1 MAGKFIVFE
10 GIDGTGKT
18 TQVQRVAEALR
29 KKGYTVHTTAEPTS
43 AASGKLLRAFL
54 GGKERSTPWA
64 AASLFLADRI
74 NHNTDPEDGIIRHLS
89 DGDIVLCD
97 RYYYSTFAY
106 QGTDTDLQ
114 WIFDSH
120 FNCPEV
126 TKPDACVFL
135 TMDIEKCLARIHA
148 GRDASAVEIFEN
160 ADSLT
165 RIAKRFSDVFDLLKG
180 RENINLIDA
189 DGSVEEVTD
198 RILRVILP
206 FPEEEK

>member
-1 MAGKFIVFE
+1 MQGKFIVFE
-10 GIDGTGKT
+10 GLDGTGKT
-18 TQVQRVAEALR
+18 TQLQCVAQALR
-29 KKGYTVHTTAEPTS
+29 EKGYTVHTTAEPTGN
-43 AASGKLLRAFL
+43 ATGKLLRAFL

-74 NHNTDPEDGIIRHLS
+74 NHNTDPDDGIMKHLS

-106 QGTDTDLQ
+106 QGTDTDLT

-126 TKPDACVFL
+126 QKPDACVFL
-135 TMDIEKCLARIHA
+135 TMPIEKCLARIHA

-160 ADSLT
+160 TDSLT
-165 RIAKRFSDVFDLLKG
+165 RIAKRFADVFTLLKD
-180 RENINLIDA
+180 RETVFEIDA
-189 DGSVEEVTD
+189 DGSIEEITQ
-198 RILRVILP
+198 RILSAIRPIL
-206 FPEEEK
+206 EA

>member
-1 MAGKFIVFE
+1 MRMTGKFIVFE

-18 TQVQRVAEALR
+18 TQLQCVAEVLR
-29 KKGYTVHTTAEPTS
+29 KKGYSVFTTAEPTGT
-43 AASGKLLRAFL
+43 ATGKLLRAFL
-54 GGKERSTPWA
+54 GGRERSTPWA

-106 QGTDTDLQ
+106 QGTDTDLA
-114 WIFDSH
+114 WISDSH

-148 GRDASAVEIFEN
+148 NRDASAVEIFEN
-160 ADSLT
+160 TESLT
-165 RIAKRFSDVFDLLKG
+165 RIRNRFADVFELLKD
-180 RENINLIDA
+180 RDNIVSINA
-189 DGSVEEVTD
+189 DGTIEEVTD
-198 RILRVILP
+198 RIMTALTPIL
-206 FPEEEK
+206 EG

>member
-1 MAGKFIVFE
+1 MQGKFIVFE
-10 GIDGTGKT
+10 GLDGTGKT
-18 TQVQRVAEALR
+18 TQLQCVAQALR
-29 KKGYTVHTTAEPTS
+29 EKGYTVHTTAEPTGT
-43 AASGKLLRAFL
+43 ATGKLLRAFL

-74 NHNTDPEDGIIRHLS
+74 NHNTDPDDGIMKHLS

-106 QGTDTDLQ
+106 QGTDTDLT

-126 TKPDACVFL
+126 QKPDACVFL
-135 TMDIEKCLARIHA
+135 TMPIEKCLARIHA

-160 ADSLT
+160 TDSLT
-165 RIAKRFSDVFDLLKG
+165 RIAKRFADVFTLLKD
-180 RENINLIDA
+180 RETVFEIDA
-189 DGSVEEVTD
+189 DGSIEEITQ
-198 RILRVILP
+198 RILSAIRPIL
-206 FPEEEK
+206 EA

>member
-18 TQVQRVAEALR
+18 TQLQCVAAALR
-29 KKGYTVHTTAEPTS
+29 AKGYTVFTTAEPTGT
-43 AASGKLLRAFL
+43 ATGKLLRAFL

-74 NHNTDPEDGIIRHLS
+74 NHNTDPEDGIIKHLA

-114 WIFDSH
+114 WISDSH

-126 TKPDACVFL
+126 TRPDVCVFL

-160 ADSLT
+160 TESLT
-165 RIAKRFSDVFDLLKG
+165 RIRNRFADVFALLKD
-180 RENINLIDA
+180 RDNIVCIDA
-189 DGSVEEVTD
+189 DGTIENVTD
-198 RILRVILP
+198 RIMTALLP
-206 FPEEEK
+206 LLEE

>member
-1 MAGKFIVFE
+1 MQGKFIVFE
-10 GIDGTGKT
+10 GLDGTGKT
-18 TQVQRVAEALR
+18 TQLQCVAQALR
-29 KKGYTVHTTAEPTS
+29 EKGYAVHTTAEPTGN
-43 AASGKLLRAFL
+43 ATGKLLRAFL

-74 NHNTDPEDGIIRHLS
+74 NHNTDPDDGIMKHLS

-106 QGTDTDLQ
+106 QGTDTDLN

-126 TKPDACVFL
+126 QKPDACVFL
-135 TMDIEKCLARIHA
+135 TMPIEKCLARIHA

-160 ADSLT
+160 TDSLT
-165 RIAKRFSDVFDLLKG
+165 RIAKRFADVFTLLKD
-180 RENINLIDA
+180 RETVFEIDA
-189 DGSVEEVTD
+189 DGSIEEITQ
-198 RILRVILP
+198 RILSAIRPIL
-206 FPEEEK
+206 EA

>member
-18 TQVQRVAEALR
+18 TQLQCIAEALGKR
-29 KKGYTVHTTAEPTS
+29 GYRVHTTAEPTGT
-43 AASGKLLRAFL
+43 ATGKLLRAFL
-54 GGKERSTPWA
+54 GGRERSTPWA

-74 NHNTDPEDGIIRHLS
+74 NHNTDPADGIIKHLQ

-126 TKPDACVFL
+126 TRPDACIFL

-148 GRDASAVEIFEN
+148 NRDASAVEIFEN
-160 ADSLT
+160 TDSLT
-165 RIAKRFSDVFDLLKG
+165 RIKNRFSDVFALLRD
-180 RENINLIDA
+180 RENICSVDA
-189 DGSVEEVTD
+189 DGTVEEVTD
-198 RILRVILP
+198 RILTVLLP
-206 FPEEEK
+206 VLEDNK

>member
-1 MAGKFIVFE
+1 MQGKFIVFE
-10 GIDGTGKT
+10 GLDGTGKT
-18 TQVQRVAEALR
+18 TQLQCVAQALR
-29 KKGYTVHTTAEPTS
+29 EKGYTVHTTAEPTGN
-43 AASGKLLRAFL
+43 ATGKLLRAFL

-74 NHNTDPEDGIIRHLS
+74 NHNTDPDDGIMKHLS

-106 QGTDTDLQ
+106 QGTDTDLN

-126 TKPDACVFL
+126 QKPDACVFL
-135 TMDIEKCLARIHA
+135 TMPIEKCLARIHA

-160 ADSLT
+160 TDSLT
-165 RIAKRFSDVFDLLKG
+165 RIAKRFADVFTLLKD
-180 RENINLIDA
+180 RETVFEIDA
-189 DGSVEEVTD
+189 DGSIEEITQ
-198 RILRVILP
+198 RILSAIRPIL
-206 FPEEEK
+206 EA